1 MSCDGGD
8 VAGLKYTG
16 SLPTGTGCCYFP
28 VGIAQRGL
36 GLLESRPALQI
47 FTKKKKKNLWGMENC
62 LGGSPRMA
70 LRTLLEW
77 GSEQVGER
85 SREGKSCVDRDG

>member
-1 MSCDGGD
+1 MSFDGGD

-47 FTKKKKKNLWGMENC
+47 FTKKKKKP
-62 LGGSPRMA
+62 LGNGKLFGWKSKD
-70 LRTLLEW
+70 
-77 GSEQVGER
+77 GSEDPAGVG
-85 SREGKSCVDRDG
+85 V